1 MGRWAAALRSPDR
14 LHVIVPPPAGDAA
27 AFTWTAFGRIVGFD
41 ATPLALPRDTRSA
54 PTPPVP
60 PHRYDELVE
69 LAEECGKA
77 IAEGGYDVHGE
88 LADLVPARPGDGPAG
103 TLATEE
109 RLLASTRELS
119 AALDGLERLRVRCAA
134 LEARNAELDRTGK
147 KLRRRLTNA
156 IPEKAR

>member
-1 MGRWAAALRSPDR
+1 M
-14 LHVIVPPPAGDAA
+14 
-27 AFTWTAFGRIVGFD
+27 
-41 ATPLALPRDTRSA
+41 
-54 PTPPVP
+54 P

-88 LADLVPARPGDGPAG
+88 LGDLVPARSVGGPAG
-103 TLATEE
+103 ALATEE

-134 LEARNAELDRTGK
+134 LEARNAELGRARK

-156 IPEKAR
+156 VPESAR